1 MIYSIF
7 LILEG
12 GGNCVIV
19 MEIFLWKPWSLLH
32 IQVDFLLSVNFT
44 IIIMC
49 SLEAHELNLEKASH
63 LWREFKS
70 IPGAKFAK
78 NKGFLKTS

>member
-1 MIYSIF
+1 
-7 LILEG
+7 
-12 GGNCVIV
+12 
-19 MEIFLWKPWSLLH
+19 
-32 IQVDFLLSVNFT
+32 
-44 IIIMC
+44 MC

-78 NKGFLKTS
+78 NKGFLKTSCRIIYKGSLQVVHFTINFIKKTAINSIFVFFSISLT